1 MKKLTATVLAPI
13 MALFLGA
20 SARAE
25 ETAAAKAGRIDIN
38 TATEQQLQDTLGV
51 GADQARKIVEARP
64 YAKRDDLKERNVVP
78 ADTFEKIKKLIESVC

>member
-1 MKKLTATVLAPI
+1 MKKLAATVLAPVI
-13 MALFLGA
+13 ALFLGT

-25 ETAAAKAGRIDIN
+25 ETKAGRIDIN
-38 TATEQQLQDTLGV
+38 TATEQQIQETLGV

>member
-1 MKKLTATVLAPI
+1 MKKLTAAVLAPVI
-13 MALFLGA
+13 ALFLGT

-25 ETAAAKAGRIDIN
+25 ETAKARIDIN
-38 TATEQQLQDTLGV
+38 TASEQQIQETLGV